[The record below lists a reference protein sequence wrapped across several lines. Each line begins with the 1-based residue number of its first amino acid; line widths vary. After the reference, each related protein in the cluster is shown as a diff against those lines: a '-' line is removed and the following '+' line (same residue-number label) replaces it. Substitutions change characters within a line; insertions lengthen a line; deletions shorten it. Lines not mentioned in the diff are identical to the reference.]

1 MDAFDRPSARIMAA
15 IGVLLLGFIQ
25 AACGP
30 DGDSDVV
37 RSGGQEGSS
46 AGDIIPLGGDDD
58 APPTE
63 LDPAQRAAL
72 GGRVVFLGT
81 SLTAGLGLADPA
93 SRFTDQIQNLADSAG
108 LPFRMVNAG
117 VSGDTSA
124 GGLRRITWLLRDPV
138 DVLVLELGANDGL
151 RGLLPD
157 SMKAN
162 LQAVIDSTR
171 THYPESRLILSGM
184 QAPPNL
190 GQTYASAFSSVFSEL
205 ARVNEGTL
213 IPFLLEGVA
222 GVPGLNQ
229 SDGIHPTPD
238 GHRMI
243 AETVWG
249 YLRPI
254 LDDLNTEQS
263 TGL

>member
-1 MDAFDRPSARIMAA
+1 MAA
-15 IGVLLLGFIQ
+15 IGVLALGFTQ
-25 AACGP
+25 TACGSG
-30 DGDSDVV
+30 GDSDVV
-37 RSGGQEGSS
+37 RSEGQEGSS
-46 AGDIIPLGGDDD
+46 PGDVSQLGIGGNT
-58 APPTE
+58 PSTE
-63 LDPAQRAAL
+63 LDPAQRANL
-72 GGRVVFLGT
+72 GSRVVFLGT

-93 SRFTDQIQNLADSAG
+93 NRFTDQIQALADSAG

-124 GGLRRITWLLRDPV
+124 GGLRRITWLLRAPI

-171 THYPESRLILSGM
+171 THYPESRLLLSGM

-190 GQTYASAFSSVFSEL
+190 GQAYASAFSSVFSEL
-205 ARVNEGTL
+205 ARENGGTL
-213 IPFLLEGVA
+213 IQFLLEGVA
-222 GVPGLNQ
+222 GVPKLNQ
-229 SDGIHPTPD
+229 SDGVHPTPE

-243 AETVWG
+243 AETVWE

-254 LDDLNTEQS
+254 LDDLDTEQPID
-263 TGL
+263 L